1 EERPCPR
8 CGGERRC
15 IGHDVTEVIEL
26 IPAEVIVRLDQREK
40 LACDV
45 CEGEIARAPAGDK
58 VVAGGKLGSCLVG
71 KLLID
76 KYDDGLPLHRQK
88 RRLERL
94 GLSLPVSTLADQ
106 VTWATD
112 LLKPVWRACLDAV
125 LAAEVMHIDGTSL
138 PVLERKSARGKKLGA
153 LWGFVGGRDIAA
165 CVYASTGKKRGQR
178 PGELGPEEILARR
191 RGLTVADASSI
202 FDTSFARDDLIE
214 CGCNMHARRYFVKA
228 LDRGDKRAALPLAAF
243 KKLYDIEEK
252 VRNLDRSAVFEA
264 RQQEA
269 KPVYAELV
277 RWCETHAPHEPPKSP
292 LGTAIRY
299 LLNH

>member
-1 EERPCPR
+1 MSKRKPREGVSTAQLALLLDELAAADDEQRQAADAALRKASDIDAAAKAKAAAEARQRRRQPPLRRPIPAELRRVENPIRVPDEERRCPR

-71 KLLID
+71 MLLID

-138 PVLERKSARGKKLGA
+138 PVLERKSARG
-153 LWGFVGGRDIAA
+153 
-165 CVYASTGKKRGQR
+165 
-178 PGELGPEEILARR
+178 
-191 RGLTVADASSI
+191 
-202 FDTSFARDDLIE
+202 
-214 CGCNMHARRYFVKA
+214 
-228 LDRGDKRAALPLAAF
+228 
-243 KKLYDIEEK
+243 
-252 VRNLDRSAVFEA
+252 
-264 RQQEA
+264 
-269 KPVYAELV
+269 
-277 RWCETHAPHEPPKSP
+277 
-292 LGTAIRY
+292 
-299 LLNH
+299 

>member
-1 EERPCPR
+1 
-8 CGGERRC
+8 
-15 IGHDVTEVIEL
+15 
-26 IPAEVIVRLDQREK
+26 
-40 LACDV
+40 
-45 CEGEIARAPAGDK
+45 
-58 VVAGGKLGSCLVG
+58 
-71 KLLID
+71 
-76 KYDDGLPLHRQK
+76 
-88 RRLERL
+88 
-94 GLSLPVSTLADQ
+94 VSTLADQ

-112 LLKPVWRACLDAV
+112 LLKPVWRTCLDAV

-165 CVYASTGKKRGQR
+165 CVYASTGQKRGQR
-178 PGELGPEEILARR
+178 PGELGPEEVLARR

-299 LLNH
+299 LLNHRKALMRYLDDARIPIDNGIVERLHVRTALTRKNFLFAGSDAGGERAAIAYTVLGSCRLAGVNPSEYLADVLPRLARGIRLADAPQLIPVRWQAARNA